1 MKPTFENVEVPE
13 LQLGHHRLWLVLS
26 WDRMGTFSTNFLL
39 RSSFSDRKV
48 FLSKGKLKCAGS
60 SLFLKKKWGIG
71 YHLRYSHLRRV
82 KDEKWVNQSMMLEAT
97 HYNTQG
103 NLFLLYTGVCIDIY
117 TFTPIR
123 IWRYISRY
131 RHIERY
137 RYMELLCVCESYWWV
152 GFRDQE
158 YKIT

>member
-1 MKPTFENVEVPE
+1 MKPAFENVEVPE
-13 LQLGHHRLWLVLS
+13 LQLGHTDCDLS
-26 WDRMGTFSTNFLL
+26 FLGTEWAPFQQTFFSA
-39 RSSFSDRKV
+39 SSLSDRKV

-82 KDEKWVNQSMMLEAT
+82 KNEKWVNQGMMLEAT
-97 HYNTQG
+97 QYNTQG

-131 RHIERY
+131 RYIERY
-137 RYMELLCVCESYWWV
+137 RYMELLCVCESY
-152 GFRDQE
+152 
-158 YKIT
+158 